1 MKKNSEFRIQERS
14 RRRSAAWRQNQ
25 DHEIG
30 DLVGDLNQF
39 IQRLTERSRWLDQ
52 VLWMEGKANFSRD
65 RDYLLFK

>member
-1 MKKNSEFRIQERS
+1 MKKNSEFRSGAGDAPPRC
-14 RRRSAAWRQNQ
+14 QNQ

-52 VLWMEGKANFSRD
+52 VLWMEGKGNFSRD